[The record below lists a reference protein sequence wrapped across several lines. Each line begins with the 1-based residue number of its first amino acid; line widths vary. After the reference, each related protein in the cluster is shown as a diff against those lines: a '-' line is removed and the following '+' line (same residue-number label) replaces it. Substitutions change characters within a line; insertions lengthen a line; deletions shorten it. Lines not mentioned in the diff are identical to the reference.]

1 MSIQPK
7 ETNQIC
13 QTNSAGELTH
23 LLTLE
28 GMPKE
33 QILHILDTAQQFVS
47 VTDPARE
54 VKKVPLLRGKSVFNL
69 FFENSTR
76 TRTTFEIAAKRL
88 SADLLNFSASGS
100 STSKGES
107 LIDTVRTLEAMNVD
121 LVVVREAVPTTSIF
135 GLTSGKKV
143 G

>member
-1 MSIQPK
+1 MSIQ
-7 ETNQIC
+7 TN

-54 VKKVPLLRGKSVFNL
+54 VKKYHYFV
-69 FFENSTR
+69 
-76 TRTTFEIAAKRL
+76 AK
-88 SADLLNFSASGS
+88 A
-100 STSKGES
+100 S
-107 LIDTVRTLEAMNVD
+107 LISFLKILRAHVLPLKSLQSVYQPMS
-121 LVVVREAVPTTSIF
+121 LI
-135 GLTSGKKV
+135 
-143 G
+143 